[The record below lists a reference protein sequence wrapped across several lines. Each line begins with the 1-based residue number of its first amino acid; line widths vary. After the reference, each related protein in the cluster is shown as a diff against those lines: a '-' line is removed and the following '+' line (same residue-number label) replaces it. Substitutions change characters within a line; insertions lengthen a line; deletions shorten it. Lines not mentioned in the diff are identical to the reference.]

1 MRNAGNLCD
10 NYWFAT
16 KYHTLFTPCKGWE
29 IGFWNCQADGT
40 FPPNI
45 LVTFSSNIE
54 GKMCSIYSDFDSKCW
69 IMDFFS
75 LVSTHEKKPQNNYR
89 SSFSN
94 IYLYPFS
101 SLMWIIFEIS
111 QKKKIS
117 NLANMKITII
127 RFLWKKKSSSIII
140 ILSSRKWPKYLTEH
154 YINQFKRYLL

>member
-10 NYWFAT
+10 IYWFAT

-40 FPPNI
+40 FFPNI

-54 GKMCSIYSDFDSKCW
+54 EKMCSVYWDFDSKCW
-69 IMDFFS
+69 IMDFFHSFQLMKKNHKTTTEVLFPIYICTPSQVWCELFLKFHRRKKFKFGKHENYHYTFS
-75 LVSTHEKKPQNNYR
+75 LE
-89 SSFSN
+89 
-94 IYLYPFS
+94 
-101 SLMWIIFEIS
+101 
-111 QKKKIS
+111 
-117 NLANMKITII
+117 
-127 RFLWKKKSSSIII
+127 KKSSSIFF

>member
-10 NYWFAT
+10 IYWFAT
-16 KYHTLFTPCKGWE
+16 KHHTQSTPCKGWE

-40 FPPNI
+40 FFLNI

-54 GKMCSIYSDFDSKCW
+54 EKMCSVYWDFDSKCW

-111 QKKKIS
+111 QKKK
-117 NLANMKITII
+117 KIKFGKHENYQYT
-127 RFLWKKKSSSIII
+127 FSLKKKSSSNII